1 MIKNLRRDLDVLL
14 NDIETYIVERQ
25 QSQFI
30 NPLRYRLGLLQE
42 KFEHLSPV
50 FFGSGSDTQ
59 KIEEDLR
66 FANAILN

>member
-1 MIKNLRRDLDVLL
+1 MIKSLRRDLDVLL

-42 KFEHLSPV
+42 KFEHLSLV
-50 FFGSGSDTQ
+50 FNSNDVQ
-59 KIEEDLR
+59 KVEEDLR
-66 FANAILN
+66 FAKAILS

>member
-1 MIKNLRRDLDVLL
+1 MLKNLRRDLDALL

-25 QSQFI
+25 QNQFL

-42 KFEHLSPV
+42 KFEHLSLV
-50 FFGSGSDTQ
+50 FFGSDTQ